1 MDIKVPRGQ
10 GLYIINALRQMIY
23 TQRCVLRPIAFSVG
37 NSNVLSAGNTV
48 VEDMISFSTA
58 ISKLNYVCK
67 GINEPEGT
75 IIKSTH
81 VCDSVLRTSD
91 LVTESIDVLGLA
103 DDKEILHTI
112 RTDGNANASVPVTI
126 FYRMGCGMY
135 TAEENLYFLKN
146 AKGDDAHFIDNPDK
160 YTYFSSRHVDVD
172 KFTYSIEQLPMDDV
186 IHVNVS
192 VFSGQS
198 EKEVLHEAKNALIS
212 CMECF

>member
-48 VEDMISFSTA
+48 VEDMISFST
-58 ISKLNYVCK
+58 
-67 GINEPEGT
+67 
-75 IIKSTH
+75 

-91 LVTESIDVLGLA
+91 LVTESIDVLDLA